1 MNSNSI
7 DPSSLIIILF
17 IFLVLFFALRPVLLW
32 YYKIDEKM
40 KLLKDQNDLLKE
52 IKEHMIF
59 EWKNKQENNL
69 YK

>member
-7 DPSSLIIILF
+7 DPSSLILILF

-59 EWKNKQENNL
+59 EWKSKQENNL